1 MKKILL
7 LSSLLFSSLFF
18 SQIDFKSTRF
28 GVVGGLNYSR
38 VRFAH
43 NPSGP
48 RYAFHAGVLALIP
61 VDKNNMF
68 FLQPGLEYYGGGET
82 GQDSAAKGTPG
93 YNAVYAEDYLS
104 VPLLFKVFFSEAES
118 EFFGIIGPRL
128 NFLVNQKVTDPSKP
142 YYAVEQ
148 LPAYP
153 GVNGKANSFNY
164 ALAMGI
170 GYSYKR
176 KIELTLKLDWGFGNT
191 YPNLLKEPGA
201 DPNIQKDKTTQVLT
215 AGVSYIFD

>member
-1 MKKILL
+1 MKKLFLTTALL
-7 LSSLLFSSLFF
+7 LSSMAF
-18 SQIDFKSTRF
+18 SQIDFGSTRF
-28 GVVGGLNYSR
+28 GATAGLNYSA
-38 VRFAH
+38 VRNAH

-48 RYAFHAGVLALIP
+48 RYTFHAGVLALIP

-68 FLQPGLEYYGGGET
+68 FLQPGLEYYGAGET
-82 GQDSAAKGTPG
+82 GKDSAAKGTVG
-93 YNAVYAEDYLS
+93 YDAVYAEDYIS
-104 VPLLFKVFFSEAES
+104 VPLFFKVYFSEGES
-118 EFFGIIGPRL
+118 EFFGLIGPRL

-148 LPAYP
+148 LAAYP

-164 ALAMGI
+164 ALGLGV

-176 KIELTLKLDWGFGNT
+176 KMEVSLKFDWGFGNT
-191 YPNLLKEPGA
+191 YPNLMKEPGA
-201 DPNIQKDKTTQVLT
+201 DPNIQKDKTTQVLS